1 MESEEL
7 EILNEINKKLNQ
19 IITLLKLINK
29 SEIDNLKNEIKKDK
43 INLKILE
50 LASNPISY
58 SDLFNKVAIDFKIA
72 EITVKKKI
80 SYLKDMGF
88 LSTTRKG
95 KEVYYEIS
103 DLI

>member
-1 MESEEL
+1 MESDEK
-7 EILNEINKKLNQ
+7 EILNEINRKLNQ
-19 IITLLKLINK
+19 IIMLLKLSNK
-29 SEIDNLKNEIKKDK
+29 SQIDNLKDKIKKDK

-50 LASNPISY
+50 LANSPISY
-58 SDLFNKVAIDFKIA
+58 SDLFNKVASTLNIA

-80 SYLKDMGF
+80 SYLKDIGF